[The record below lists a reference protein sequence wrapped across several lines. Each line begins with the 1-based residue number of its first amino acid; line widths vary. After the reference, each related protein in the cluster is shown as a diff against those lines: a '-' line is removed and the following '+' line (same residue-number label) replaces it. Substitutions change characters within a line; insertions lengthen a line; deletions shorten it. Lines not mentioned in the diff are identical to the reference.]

1 MQFQNLDTSGSAST
15 TGVNDA
21 RKAVRYTLRARA
33 VFSWTDR
40 AGLVREGRGETR
52 DISPKGAYVLT
63 SCCPPRG
70 VVLAVTIYLPTLE
83 GENRILSIEAESKV
97 LRVEPSSISGDS
109 AGFSL
114 QHERVALCTD

>member
-1 MQFQNLDTSGSAST
+1 MQFQNIDASCGTGTS
-15 TGVNDA
+15 GVNDA

-40 AGLVREGRGETR
+40 AGLPQQGRGETR
-52 DISPKGAYVLT
+52 DISPKGAYVFS

-83 GENRILSIEAESKV
+83 GENRILSIQAEGKV
-97 LRVEPSSISGDS
+97 LRVEPSSISGNS
-109 AGFSL
+109 AGFSM